1 MSNRFKLLDLFCGG
15 GGAAMGYA
23 RAGFQV
29 TGVDVK
35 PQPNYPFPFLQMDAL
50 SMDYEALLSYDVIH
64 ASPPCHV
71 YSRASALAR
80 KWGKVYPDLYHQTKA
95 MLVASGK
102 PFIIE
107 NVQGSPIRGGLCL
120 CGTMF
125 GLGVFRHRLFESNV
139 RLQKTKQRCS
149 CKNERIGAGYVS
161 VAGNLTNKRAASQA
175 MGIDWITNKRQLFEA
190 IPPAYTQFIGL
201 QLMKLLNTG
210 IHEKL
215 ALVTPKVGI
224 QHSLWE
230 LE

>member
-1 MSNRFKLLDLFCGG
+1 
-15 GGAAMGYA
+15 
-23 RAGFQV
+23 
-29 TGVDVK
+29 
-35 PQPNYPFPFLQMDAL
+35 
-50 SMDYEALLSYDVIH
+50 
-64 ASPPCHV
+64 
-71 YSRASALAR
+71 
-80 KWGKVYPDLYHQTKA
+80 